1 MWLYDKGF
9 KLAQCLFEQPNRVM
23 SRKRLMQKI
32 WGRDDETLSPPDE
45 MHSATWRLEIPNVEL
60 SPIYKILQPLTE
72 GPSLGINEISA
83 NIDKKTKFS
92 TKLCLTKI
100 WYTSV

>member
-1 MWLYDKGF
+1 MRLRLNLWSTSGHLQFKAMHGF
-9 KLAQCLFEQPNRVM
+9 GYKLTPLSSP
-23 SRKRLMQKI
+23 K
-32 WGRDDETLSPPDE
+32 TLSLPDE